1 MRTKIL
7 AAGLMAILLASTTS
21 ATTISDEKVTLDLE
35 NNQVTVEMTVED
47 LTIETYNYQTT
58 HDVENLEA
66 YFNGQKS
73 SCNVND
79 LSVGAEIDCGTNL
92 RNNFSV
98 RLEYTTSGLVNTQND
113 VQIFSYSQP
122 IYRPVEN
129 YTFRVLLPEGTGLV
143 DQSNTTTSVIQP
155 ENGQTGNLGGRRFF
169 VEWESNPEL
178 GEPQRFQVVYETLE
192 DDNSSDLIPAI
203 LGLLLLA
210 GIAYVVY
217 RRKGEVQASSVL
229 DELSEDQEKVVELL
243 RENEGEI
250 LQKDIVEESVY
261 SKAKISGVVKEL
273 EEKDIISKEKEG
285 RSNLVKLK
293 SKFMD

>member
-21 ATTISDEKVTLDLE
+21 ATTISDEKVTVDLE
-35 NNQVTVEMTVED
+35 DSHVTVEMDIED
-47 LTIETYNYQTT
+47 LTTETFNYQTT
-58 HDVENLEA
+58 HSVEGLEA
-66 YFNGQKS
+66 YFNGNSS

-79 LSVGAEIDCGTNL
+79 LTVGAEITCDTDL
-92 RNNFSV
+92 KNNFSV
-98 RLEYTTSGLVNTQND
+98 RLEYTTSGLVNTQNE

-122 IYRPVEN
+122 IYRPIDN

-155 ENGQTGNLGGRRFF
+155 ENGRTGNLGGRRFF
-169 VEWESNPEL
+169 VEWKSNPEL

-192 DDNSSDLIPAI
+192 DDTSSDLIPAI
-203 LGLLLLA
+203 LGILLLA

-250 LQKDIVEESVY
+250 LQKDIVEESEY

-293 SKFMD
+293 NKFMD